1 MLMPAQYIR
10 KSWKAMIGDKIYS
23 REEACYILQVGLNAR
38 EEEVKK
44 AYRNL
49 VKQYHPD
56 SNPNQNTNQVYL
68 RIHAAY
74 EYLQEH
80 PYQAPVIMPARP
92 VRIFQTNEKTKAQHR
107 QQQKFQ
113 EERKRVL
120 EYEKE
125 ARAKKFQEAQ
135 KRKQQVKSRQPQTQ
149 EEEILT
155 KIRAIWLAETI
166 KRQIEQDKQE
176 KDAKLRKQVYQA
188 FMQQKINEEEE
199 LKSRKSNK

>member
-1 MLMPAQYIR
+1 MV
-10 KSWKAMIGDKIYS
+10 GDRIYS
-23 REEACYILQVGLNAR
+23 REEACYILQVSLNAG

-56 SNPNQNTNQVYL
+56 SNPNYNTHQIYL

-92 VRIFQTNEKTKAQHR
+92 VRIFQTNEKTRAQHV
-107 QQQKFQ
+107 QQQRFQ
-113 EERKRVL
+113 EERKRAL
-120 EYEKE
+120 EREKE
-125 ARAKKFQEAQ
+125 NREKRFREAQEANKKPKKHQ
-135 KRKQQVKSRQPQTQ
+135 IS
-149 EEEILT
+149 EEEVLN

-166 KRQIEQDKQE
+166 KRQMEQDKKAINSLE
-176 KDAKLRKQVYQA
+176 KDAKVRKQVYQA
-188 FMQQKINEEEE
+188 FMQQKLNEEEE
-199 LKSRKSNK
+199 LKSRKQKK

>member
-1 MLMPAQYIR
+1 
-10 KSWKAMIGDKIYS
+10 MIGDRIYS
-23 REEACYILQVGLNAR
+23 REEACYILQVKQNAS

-56 SNPNQNTNQVYL
+56 SNPNQDTNQIYL
-68 RIHAAY
+68 RVHAAY

-80 PYQAPVIMPARP
+80 PYRPSVIMPARP
-92 VRIFQTNEKTKAQHR
+92 VRIFETNAKTKAQHR

-120 EYEKE
+120 EREKE
-125 ARAKKFQEAQ
+125 EREKKFKETRD
-135 KRKQQVKSRQPQTQ
+135 RKKQPTKPLTS
-149 EEEILT
+149 EEEALN

-166 KRQIEQDKQE
+166 RRQMEHDKKE
-176 KDAKLRKQVYQA
+176 KDAKVRKQVYQA
-188 FMQQKINEEEE
+188 FMQQKLNEEEE
-199 LKSRKSNK
+199 RKSKK